1 MSKEEKM
8 KQLLQMQEHPESYSD
23 EEIRRLMADEE
34 CRQLYKQMV
43 RATDVLVSAQ
53 VRAKSRPSVAV
64 PQRRWLRVAAS
75 FVGVL
80 VLCGMA
86 YAAVQLW
93 KAAPSPSQ
101 ETTAESV
108 VSSQGTA
115 TLPAA
120 THWEEH
126 DSIRVFENATL
137 ETILGEMAA
146 YYRYQVTYKSEA
158 TKSVRL
164 YFTWNRK
171 LKIEDVVA
179 LFNKFDRIHITL
191 EERKLTAE

>member
-34 CRQLYKQMV
+34 CRQLYEQMV
-43 RATDVLVSAQ
+43 RVTDVLVSEQ
-53 VRAKSRPSVAV
+53 VRAKSRPSAAV

-101 ETTAESV
+101 TTAETVASA
-108 VSSQGTA
+108 QDTA
-115 TLPAA
+115 TLPPA

-179 LFNKFDRIHITL
+179 LFNKFERIHITL